1 MRFFTFIFVL
11 LISFTSTLTVNAQL
25 DYMRTLYF
33 GASNDEGIK
42 KYYNTAVVTP
52 EQSPVIKA
60 YKGVAIAMYAGVASG
75 VDEKF
80 SYFGK
85 GKKLIEEAIQGDF
98 YNPEIRFLRLTVQA
112 EVPWI
117 VGYSGDISA
126 DAGIIINA
134 LQKKQIDPKSDFWK
148 KALLYLKK
156 CDDLSNTQK
165 QEFNKY

>member
-148 KALLYLKK
+148 KALMYLKK

>member
-1 MRFFTFIFVL
+1 MRFFTFLIVVL
-11 LISFTSTLTVNAQL
+11 FSSTSLIKANAQL

-33 GASNDEGIK
+33 AASNEEGIK
-42 KYYNTAVVTP
+42 KYYDTAVVTP

-60 YKGVAIAMYAGVASG
+60 YKGVAIAMYAEVVSG
-75 VDEKF
+75 VDDKF
-80 SYFGK
+80 AYFGK

-148 KALLYLKK
+148 KAILYLKK

>member
-11 LISFTSTLTVNAQL
+11 FISFTSTLTVNAQL